1 MTEQVTSPS
10 STDNVFPGTAVATTD
25 TVQQTTD
32 TTQADPFL
40 GLVGDGKKFA
50 TPTDLAKGKQEAD
63 TFITQLQLENQGM
76 RETIAK
82 QQGIEEVVK
91 QLNQAQ
97 ANTATD
103 TKPNTVDEG
112 AIGEIVARELAAINN
127 QTTKATNLQNS
138 IEALESKFGDKS
150 GEIVTQQAAKLGMS
164 VEQLKETA
172 STSPT
177 AFKTLMGLDVA
188 TKPTSNNATL
198 NNPTINTASVDLG
211 TGQIVP
217 ESAEYFRNLRITD
230 PTTYWSSGV
239 QQRLM
244 KAAKSAADSGNRFT
258 TY

>member
-1 MTEQVTSPS
+1 MTEQVITPS
-10 STDNVFPGTAVATTD
+10 TTDKVFPGTPGVTTEP
-25 TVQQTTD
+25 VQQAIETI
-32 TTQADPFL
+32 QADPFL

-63 TFITQLQLENQGM
+63 TFIEQLQKENQGM
-76 RETIAK
+76 RDTIAK

-97 ANTATD
+97 TNTD
-103 TKPNTVDEG
+103 VVTKPNTVDEG

-127 QTTKATNLQNS
+127 QSTKDTNLKTS

-188 TKPTSNNATL
+188 TKPTSNNVTL
-198 NNPTINTASVDLG
+198 NNSSLNAASVELG
-211 TGQIVP
+211 GGQIVP
-217 ESAEYFRNLRITD
+217 ESAEYFRNLRLSD
-230 PTTYWSSGV
+230 PTTYWSSSV

-244 KAAKSAADSGNRFT
+244 KAAGAAATSGNRFT